1 MGVGTDGGDA
11 VDESDDDDDG
21 GDGVDGGDYGDGGDD
36 GVWGLAMMAI
46 GCLMLVYWELVQT
59 MLSQVIPF
67 NSPHL
72 REVNEDDAEF

>member
-1 MGVGTDGGDA
+1 MMRMVVVMMMMMT
-11 VDESDDDDDG
+11 
-21 GDGVDGGDYGDGGDD
+21 
-36 GVWGLAMMAI
+36 MMAI